1 MNPTI
6 RSTSSEF
13 AIGPALSSILVTPD
27 DYAAI
32 AKTMQHLSAQTI
44 AEQIQLVIVA
54 PRADRIHVPPEEK
67 ASFHSVTLV
76 EITALGSL
84 AVAKAAGV
92 AAALAPVVAFNED
105 HSFPEPGW
113 AAAMVDAHRRGFAGV
128 APQMKN
134 GNPASAL
141 SWAAMFLHFGGAVEP
156 ENGFESSHPAASHN
170 MSYTRA
176 ALLEM
181 GDRLSELMLA
191 ELFLHE
197 ALGARGHRF
206 WVEPAAA
213 TRHINVSRVRP
224 AILHAWYG
232 GRMYGGLRRAFG
244 AWPLVRRI
252 VYAGGSALIPL
263 LRLSRVLPQ
272 LRRTRSGRTL
282 IPRVLPAMAMIL
294 TVHAAGEAVGYLFGM
309 GNTRNSYSDF
319 ETHRERHVRPEERVL
334 WA

>member
-1 MNPTI
+1 MRNTSPEVAINPV
-6 RSTSSEF
+6 
-13 AIGPALSSILVTPD
+13 LSSILITPD
-27 DYAAI
+27 DDAAI
-32 AKTMQHLSAQTI
+32 AKTMQHLRAQTI
-44 AEQIQLVIVA
+44 AEQIELVIVA
-54 PRADRIHVPPEEK
+54 PRADRIHIAPEEA
-67 ASFHSVTLV
+67 ASFHSVRIV
-76 EITALGSL
+76 EITSLGSL
-84 AVAKAAGV
+84 AVARAAGV
-92 AAALAPVVAFNED
+92 ASASAPIVAFNED

-113 AAAMVDAHRRGFAGV
+113 AAALVDAHRRGYAGV

-141 SWAAMFLHFGGAVEP
+141 SWAAMFLHFGGTVEP
-156 ENGFESSHPAASHN
+156 DSGFETTHPAASHN

-181 GDRLSELMLA
+181 GDGLSELMLA

-197 ALGARGHRF
+197 ALRARGHRF

-213 TRHINVSRVRP
+213 TRHVNLSRLRP
-224 AILHAWYG
+224 AIIHAWTG

-252 VYAGGSALIPL
+252 VYAGGSPLIPL
-263 LRLSRVLPQ
+263 LRLRRVLPQ
-272 LRRTRSGRTL
+272 LRRTHIGRNL
-282 IPRVLPAMAMIL
+282 IPRVLPAMAVIL

-309 GNTRNSYSDF
+309 GKTRISYSEF
-319 ETHRERHVRPEERVL
+319 ETRRERHVRAEERVL

>member
-6 RSTSSEF
+6 RSTSSES
-13 AIGPALSSILVTPD
+13 AIGPALSSVLITPD

-32 AKTMQHLSAQTI
+32 AKTMQHLRVQTI
-44 AEQIQLVIVA
+44 AEQIELVLVV
-54 PRADRIHVPPEEK
+54 PRTDRIHVPPDVE
-67 ASFHSVTLV
+67 ASFHSVRFV

-84 AVAKAAGV
+84 AVARAAGV
-92 AAALAPVVAFNED
+92 AAASAPVVAFNED

-113 AAAMVDAHRRGFAGV
+113 AAALLDAHRRGYTGV
-128 APQMKN
+128 APEMKN

-156 ENGFESSHPAASHN
+156 GNGFETTHPAASHN

-197 ALGARGHRF
+197 ALRARGHRF
-206 WVEPAAA
+206 WVEPAAV
-213 TRHINVSRVRP
+213 TRHINLSRLRP
-224 AILHAWYG
+224 ALIHAWTG
-232 GRMYGGLRRAFG
+232 GRMYGGLRREFG

-252 VYAGGSALIPL
+252 VYAGGSPLIPP
-263 LRLSRVLPQ
+263 LRLSRVVRL
-272 LRRTRSGRTL
+272 LRRTRAGRSVM
-282 IPRVLPAMAMIL
+282 PRVLPAMTLIL
-294 TVHAAGEAVGYLFGM
+294 TIHAIGEAVGYLFGM
-309 GNTRNSYSDF
+309 GRTRISYSEF
-319 ETHRERHVRPEERVL
+319 ETRRERHVRPEERVL